1 MTSCILCPGALAD
14 PDAHGPAQDS
24 PDWPAAAA
32 AAVRG
37 SSLRRGRILLHD
49 TTEAPLTDWPH
60 DRWLRER
67 FGLPAHAHPD
77 ACDALDLLGDSRP
90 EGALVVRP
98 ANLHVG
104 LDQLMLMPPHA
115 VCLSQSA
122 AGELRDAANAHFG
135 ERGPRLEVLSPGCWL
150 LLPSRPLAVTTRPAG
165 VAVGRSVGDYL
176 PEGPDADVLA
186 RWINEVQMVW
196 HGHPVNEEREATG
209 HLPVNWL
216 WVDGPLPEPGASPF
230 ASVHADRPS
239 LRALARAA
247 GAREVTP
254 APRGAA
260 ELRELLDDRARLVE
274 LAGWRRP
281 VLEGDA
287 AGWRDAWDG
296 FAELLAPALRAAP
309 RAARLQLVLTGERT
323 LVVLQWSAG
332 DRWKWWRAADRGPR
346 PATGR

>member
-14 PDAHGPAQDS
+14 PDAHGPAQAP

-32 AAVRG
+32 AAIRG
-37 SSLRRGRILLHD
+37 MRLRRGRILRHD
-49 TTEAPLTDWPH
+49 VTEAPLADWPH

-67 FGLPAHAHPD
+67 FGLADHAHPD

-98 ANLHVG
+98 ASLHVG

-115 VCLSQSA
+115 VCLAPSA
-122 AGELRDAANAHFG
+122 AGELCDAANAHFG
-135 ERGPRLEVLSPGCWL
+135 DQGPRLEVLAPGCWL
-150 LLPSRPLAVTTRPAG
+150 LLPPRPLDVRTRPAS

-176 PEGPDADVLA
+176 PEGPDARLLA
-186 RWINEVQMVW
+186 GWINEVQMLW
-196 HGHPVNEEREATG
+196 HGHEVNEARESTG

-216 WVDGPLPEPGASPF
+216 WVDGPLPEPRSNPF

-239 LRALARAA
+239 LRGLARAA
-247 GAREVTP
+247 GTEEITP
-254 APRGAA
+254 APRAAA
-260 ELRELLDDRARLVE
+260 ELLALLDSRQRLVE

-287 AGWRDAWDG
+287 AGWRDAWDR
-296 FAELLAPALRAAP
+296 FAELLAPALRSAP
-309 RAARLQLVLTGERT
+309 RSARLDVVLTGERS
-323 LVVLQWSAG
+323 LVVLQWRAA
-332 DRWKWWRAADRGPR
+332 DNWKWWRAADRGPR
-346 PATGR
+346 TTAAR